1 MTRRTSLEK
10 LLGRELDY
18 AEVQDKVCAKFGEVF
33 EIDLAAKRIEDVAPV
48 KQFVYAIVTHT
59 LRS

>member
-1 MTRRTSLEK
+1 VTRRTSLEK

-33 EIDLAAKRIEDVAPV
+33 KIDLAAK
-48 KQFVYAIVTHT
+48 QN
-59 LRS
+59 

>member
-33 EIDLAAKRIEDVAPV
+33 EIDLTVKRIEDVVAASE
-48 KQFVYAIVTHT
+48 FV
-59 LRS
+59 